1 MSKLNLSIAPAE
13 ATRNILKRLP
23 TKRMK
28 DVIEKR
34 FGLKGAGPS
43 TLDGIGKEYK
53 ITRER
58 VRQIEAD
65 ALKHLGK
72 EESMAEV
79 KAVLAGLEEHLKN
92 QGEVMAEH
100 HLFSTIADA
109 KYHPHLSLLLYL
121 GKNFYKTKETD
132 QLHHGWATNSVAAEK
147 SEKVITAVMDEL
159 ERGKKT
165 VSAEGLHSLFDKHLK
180 DAFGEAR
187 AETRE
192 AHMSMCKVINSNPYG
207 EYGLAHWP
215 VITPRGIRDKA
226 YLALTKAGNAMHF
239 LEIAK
244 TINKAGWSGKK
255 AHPQTVHNELIKD
268 ERFVLVGRGLY
279 ALCEWGYEPGVVRE
293 VLVSVLK
300 KAGRPLSKEELVKVV
315 TEKRFVKSPTILLNL
330 QNKKLFKRTED
341 GKYILV

>member
-1 MSKLNLSIAPAE
+1 M
-13 ATRNILKRLP
+13 R
-23 TKRMK
+23 

-34 FGLKGAGPS
+34 FGLKGPGPA

-72 EESMAEV
+72 ENNLAEV
-79 KAVLAGLEEHLKN
+79 KTVLAGLEEYLKDY
-92 QGEVMAEH
+92 GEVMAEH
-100 HLFSTIADA
+100 HLFSTVADV

-121 GKNFYKTKETD
+121 GKNFHKTKENDNFHSCWTTTP
-132 QLHHGWATNSVAAEK
+132 ASAEK
-147 SEKVITAVMDEL
+147 SERVVKAVMDEL
-159 ERGKKT
+159 EKSKKT
-165 VSAEGLHSLFDKHLK
+165 VSKEDLHNLFDKHIKNILGQ
-180 DAFGEAR
+180 ALP
-187 AETRE
+187 ETRE
-192 AHMSMCKVINSNPYG
+192 AHLAMCKVINSNPYG

-226 YLALTKAGNAMHF
+226 YLALAKASKAMHF
-239 LEIAK
+239 LDIAK

-279 ALCEWGYEPGVVRE
+279 ALREWGYEPGVVRE
-293 VLVSVLK
+293 VLVAVLK
-300 KAGRPLSKEELVKVV
+300 KAGKPLSKDELVKTV
-315 TEKRFVKSPTILLNL
+315 TEKRFVKAPTILLNL
-330 QNKKLFKRTED
+330 QNKSLFKRSED
-341 GKYILV
+341 GKYTLA